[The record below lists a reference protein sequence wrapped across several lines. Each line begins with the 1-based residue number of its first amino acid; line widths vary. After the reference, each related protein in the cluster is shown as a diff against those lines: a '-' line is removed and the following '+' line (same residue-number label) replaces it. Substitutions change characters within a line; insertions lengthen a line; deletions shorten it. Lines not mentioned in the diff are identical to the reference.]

1 MAKKKEVEKQTTPKD
16 DVLIESMK
24 QIETLHKAIVHIN
37 EDMGVMFD
45 KIEDMSSKVKR
56 LCERMGL

>member
-1 MAKKKEVEKQTTPKD
+1 MAKKKEAEKQTTPKD

>member
-24 QIETLHKAIVHIN
+24 QIETLHKAIVQIN